1 MYLPF
6 IKIYMYVFHKSS
18 CTISYNIISYHTC
31 KQLQYM
37 EIVKMYKPDISKLTS
52 YANTRNEECTCCA
65 FPMELIQQS
74 IPVSK
79 MMQKKNILY
88 KKINAEKLAYV
99 CAKKN

>member
-1 MYLPF
+1 
-6 IKIYMYVFHKSS
+6 
-18 CTISYNIISYHTC
+18 
-31 KQLQYM
+31 M

-52 YANTRNEECTCCA
+52 YANTRNEECKCYA
-65 FPMELIQQS
+65 FPMELIPQS